1 MRDVVAEVLEAGV
14 AWAERNDSEQRLDVT
29 EE

>member
-1 MRDVVAEVLEAGV
+1 MRDVFAEVLEAGV
-14 AWAERNDSEQRLDVT
+14 AWTEQNVSEQRLDVT